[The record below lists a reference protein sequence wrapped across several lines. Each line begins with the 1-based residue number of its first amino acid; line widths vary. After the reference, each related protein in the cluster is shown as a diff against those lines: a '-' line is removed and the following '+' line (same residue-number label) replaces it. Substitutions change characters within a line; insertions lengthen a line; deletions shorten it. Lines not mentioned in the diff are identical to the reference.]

1 MTKQPVRPT
10 RYFPGK
16 ALAED
21 APSDDESEEESEEE
35 QQKAPKAPAP
45 KATSFPKKLAVDLS
59 KPTVSSSAPAPKP
72 EDDLEGFVTASES
85 EEEEEDAGRAGKA
98 GTSGK
103 AGSGSDDDEE
113 EEEEEDDSSE
123 EESSSDDEPKRPM
136 LAPKFIS
143 KAKRAQQASATPEV
157 TAEDEERLRKE
168 KADALLQA
176 QIEKDIALRAAGKKN
191 WDDDDIE
198 DEVDDTDDVDVEA
211 ERAAWKLREL
221 KRVKRD
227 REALIAKEKEREE
240 VERRRNMTAEER
252 EAADR
257 EYIAAQEEEREGKG
271 KMGFRQKYFHKGAF
285 FNEDNEEM
293 DEEVREA
300 LNRDTAGRKFVDDT
314 GDKAV
319 LPEYMQIRDM
329 TRLGKKGRTR
339 YKDLKSEDTG
349 RWGEAGGRRKGDFDG
364 LDERFRPDEK
374 GGSDRTGANDVP
386 VGERRRREDDGG
398 RDGEG
403 KRVRYD

>member
-1 MTKQPVRPT
+1 MTAQPARPT

-21 APSDDESEEESEEE
+21 AVSDDEFDEESDEEE
-35 QQKAPKAPAP
+35 QQPAAPKAAAP

-59 KPTVSSSAPAPKP
+59 KPNTSNSTPAPKP

-85 EEEEEDAGRAGKA
+85 EEDDEDGAKAASGSENEED
-98 GTSGK
+98 
-103 AGSGSDDDEE
+103 E
-113 EEEEEDDSSE
+113 SSE
-123 EESSSDDEPKRPM
+123 EENSCSDDEPKRPM

-143 KAKRAQQASATPEV
+143 KAKRAQQASTSTPEA
-157 TAEDEERLRKE
+157 TADDEERVRKE

-176 QIEKDIALRAAGKKN
+176 QIEKDIALRTAGKKN
-191 WDDDDIE
+191 WDDEDIE

-271 KMGFRQKYFHKGAF
+271 KMGFMQKYFHKGAF
-285 FNEDNEEM
+285 FNEDNEDM

-319 LPEYMQIRDM
+319 LPEYMRIRDM

-364 LDERFRPDEK
+364 LDERFRPDERA
-374 GGSDRTGANDVP
+374 GGERTGANDVP
-386 VGERRRREDDGG
+386 VGERRRREHDEG
-398 RDGEG
+398 RDGQG
-403 KRVRYD
+403 KRPRYD